1 MVDASKLV
9 TKALQGAALTAKALG
24 RRMRI
29 SDSAIRRYGY
39 GDRTPPPPLLKR
51 LARVLR
57 QQARFL
63 QRTAGLLQSDY
74 LRDRLLAA
82 ESPDEV
88 REVLRI
94 GETSAAV

>member
-9 TKALQGAALTAKALG
+9 TRALQGAALTAKALG
-24 RRMRI
+24 RRMRV

-63 QRTAGLLQSDY
+63 QRVSGALEQLARRQEKRLWLQRRSGG
-74 LRDRLLAA
+74 RRG
-82 ESPDEV
+82 
-88 REVLRI
+88 RKRKR
-94 GETSAAV
+94 